1 MWSCSLLFVNTTCIR
16 WFFRCGR
23 VWLFVVLIL
32 TVSMPLDC
40 KAARPVNQETAEEDF
55 IDGLIG
61 RRLFPLAVL
70 ACEERFAK
78 DALSPLEQ
86 ANTVVELSR
95 TFAAWA
101 WQSSPHTQAQHWK
114 QANAVLERWLESNP
128 ENSLQ
133 PVLSRQVAQVA
144 LMRGQLALQASQ
156 GAIDSEGSRKE
167 ALQYLRLSVTVAK
180 KALAQIGKGLI
191 RTKESYLSE
200 VGQRHL
206 QRALEK
212 TISQAWIAQARC
224 FEAGS
229 PDRIHA
235 LQQAEHLLLPLV
247 ATSKPIDWESRLAQ
261 LTCWR
266 FSEEKKNQNLVREKA
281 QHYLRENPPADV
293 QGKIHL
299 ELARQLAAEQQY
311 IDALG
316 CLSQPVNY
324 SPSLEAEMDFLE
336 LEIILQAAGDA
347 QGSDTVNWNLRAEQ
361 QLELI
366 ETLNNPYWLQ
376 RARALFGRQ
385 IIVEQSQ
392 HGASI
397 LARAA
402 EGLYQAG
409 QLAEAVKAYESAAGK
424 AKDAG
429 DEKTA
434 FELYRAAAM
443 ITYEEKKY
451 VEAGQRFRKL
461 ADNYPQAPGAG
472 EAHLMAAYNLAQLM
486 QGGSGNHLAAYQD
499 LLEEHLNRWPQ
510 QATANRARLWL
521 GRLLAAEEKWRAAST
536 LLFEVEAKSK
546 WYPAAIATAAP
557 CCMQECRVMAK
568 QQDADL
574 KERANALIVQLKVAV
589 KHLLGDHD
597 PFAPAVVAET
607 VDLQI
612 QYAAN
617 PYPAALDLI
626 QRGLA
631 DLAKKEL
638 INRSRLEALQVQALV
653 GMGQYQEALDVLET
667 FNGSKESLI
676 QLILRLDD
684 LESSQSKT
692 TAKKKGRSIAELQM
706 TCFKK
711 LEDFSSVSEKKAL
724 VLIKVNAFDR
734 LGDASKAFTMLG
746 ELAAEYPEDGQIQTR
761 YADLLIQQQ
770 DAKSLRIALK
780 KYREVARRTRPQ
792 TQRWFAAKYGEAT
805 ARLRLGDPQKAA
817 VIIRTTRVLYPDL
830 GGKQW
835 RVRFEKLL
843 AECMEQD
850 PSPNK

>member
-1 MWSCSLLFVNTTCIR
+1 MWSRSLLLVNTTCSGWPLR
-16 WFFRCGR
+16 GGR
-23 VWLFVVLIL
+23 VWLFVVLIF
-32 TVSMPLDC
+32 TASMPLDC
-40 KAARPVNQETAEEDF
+40 EAARPVNQETAEEDF
-55 IDGLIG
+55 IDGLIV
-61 RRLFPLAVL
+61 RRLFSLAVL

-86 ANTVVELSR
+86 ANTVVKLSR

-114 QANAVLERWLESNP
+114 QANAVLEQWLESNP
-128 ENSLQ
+128 ANALR

-156 GAIDSEGSRKE
+156 GAVDSEGSRKE
-167 ALQYLRLSVTVAK
+167 ALQYLRLSVAVAK

-191 RTKESYLSE
+191 RTKESHLSE
-200 VGQRHL
+200 FGQRHL

-212 TISQAWIAQARC
+212 IISQAWMTQARC

-235 LQQAEHLLLPLV
+235 LQQAEKLLLPLA
-247 ATSKPIDWESRLAQ
+247 ATSDPIDWESRLAQ

-266 FSEEKKNQNLVREKA
+266 FSEEKKKQNLVREKA
-281 QHYLRENPPADV
+281 QHYLMENPPADV

-311 IDALG
+311 IDALDR
-316 CLSQPVNY
+316 LSQPLNY
-324 SPSLEAEMDFLE
+324 SSSLEAEMDFLE
-336 LEIILQAAGDA
+336 LEIILQAAGNT
-347 QGSDTVNWNLRAEQ
+347 QGSDTVNWNQRAEQ

-366 ETLNNPYWLQ
+366 ETLHDPYWLQ

-409 QLAEAVKAYESAAGK
+409 QFAEAVKAYESAAGK
-424 AKDAG
+424 AKEAG

-443 ITYEEKKY
+443 IIYEEKKY
-451 VEAGQRFRKL
+451 IEAGRRFRKL

-472 EAHLMAAYNLAQLM
+472 EAHLMAAYNLAQSM
-486 QGGSGNHLAAYQD
+486 QGSPSNHLAAYQE
-499 LLEEHLNRWPQ
+499 LLEEHLDRWPQ

-521 GRLLAAEEKWRAAST
+521 GRLLAAAGQWRAASQ

-546 WYPAAIATAAP
+546 WYPAAIAAAAP
-557 CCMQECRVMAK
+557 CCMQECRMMVK
-568 QQDADL
+568 NQDTDL
-574 KERANALIVQLKVAV
+574 NKRANALTEQLKKAAGN
-589 KHLLGDHD
+589 LLRDND
-597 PFAPAVVAET
+597 PFAPVVVAET
-607 VDLQI
+607 ADLQM
-612 QYAAN
+612 QYASN

-626 QRGLA
+626 QRGLVA
-631 DLAKKEL
+631 ASQKD
-638 INRSRLEALQVQALV
+638 RQRLEALQVQTLA
-653 GMGQYQEALDVLET
+653 GMAQYSEALDVLKT

-676 QLILRLDD
+676 QLILRLDN
-684 LESSQSKT
+684 LKSSPSKT
-692 TAKKKGRSIAELQM
+692 TKGENSRSIAELQM
-706 TCFKK
+706 ACFKRFD
-711 LEDFSSVSEKKAL
+711 DFSSASEKKVL
-724 VLIKVNAFDR
+724 VLIKVNAFAR
-734 LGDASKAFTMLG
+734 LGDALKAFTMLG
-746 ELAAEYPEDGQIQTR
+746 ELAAEYPEDGQIQMR

-770 DAKSLRIALK
+770 DAKSLQTALN
-780 KYREVARRTRPQ
+780 KYREVARRTRPE

-843 AECMEQD
+843 AECVEQN

>member
-1 MWSCSLLFVNTTCIR
+1 
-16 WFFRCGR
+16 
-23 VWLFVVLIL
+23 
-32 TVSMPLDC
+32 MPLDC
-40 KAARPVNQETAEEDF
+40 NAARPVNQETAEEDF

-101 WQSSPHTQAQHWK
+101 IQSSPQAQPPHWK
-114 QANAVLERWLESNP
+114 QANAVLEQWLESNP
-128 ENSLQ
+128 QNSLQ

-156 GAIDSEGSRKE
+156 GAVDSEGSRKE

-180 KALAQIGKGLI
+180 KALAQISKGLI
-191 RTKESYLSE
+191 RTKESHLSE
-200 VGQRHL
+200 VAQRHL

-235 LQQAEHLLLPLV
+235 LQQAEKLLLPLV

-266 FSEEKKNQNLVREKA
+266 FSEENKNLVREKA
-281 QHYLRENPPADV
+281 QHYLVENPPADV

-316 CLSQPVNY
+316 SLSQPINY

-366 ETLNNPYWLQ
+366 ETLHDPYWLQ
-376 RARALFGRQ
+376 RARALFGRK
-385 IIVEQSQ
+385 ITIEQSQ

-424 AKDAG
+424 AGEAG

-434 FELYRAAAM
+434 FELYQAAAM

-451 VEAGQRFRKL
+451 IEAGQRFRKL
-461 ADNYPQAPGAG
+461 ADNYPEAPGAG
-472 EAHLMAAYNLAQLM
+472 EAHLMAAYNLAQSM

-499 LLEEHLNRWPQ
+499 LLKEHLNRWPQ
-510 QATANRARLWL
+510 HATTNRARLWL
-521 GRLLAAEEKWRAAST
+521 GRLLAAEEKWSAAST

-557 CCMQECRVMAK
+557 CCMQECRVMEK

-589 KHLLGDHD
+589 KNLLRDHD

-607 VDLQI
+607 VDLQM
-612 QYAAN
+612 QYVSN

-638 INRSRLEALQVQALV
+638 INRSRLKALQVQALV

-667 FNGSKESLI
+667 FNGSKEALI
-676 QLILRLDD
+676 QLIFRLDD

-692 TAKKKGRSIAELQM
+692 IERKKGRSIAELQM
-706 TCFKK
+706 ACFKK
-711 LEDFSSVSEKKAL
+711 LEDFSAVSEKKTL

-734 LGDASKAFTMLG
+734 LGDALNAFTMLG

-761 YADLLIQQQ
+761 YADLLIQQK
-770 DAKSLRIALK
+770 DAKSLRIALR

-817 VIIRTTRVLYPDL
+817 VIIRTTRVLYPDF

-843 AECMEQD
+843 AECMEQE